1 MLKDT
6 VFCFIS
12 ICCLHVQALTGFEVL
27 SATVVGF
34 FFFLLVLNLTCLP
47 LVRRCLKSLLAEINT
62 YAFSLLS
69 LSRRLS
75 RF

>member
-34 FFFLLVLNLTCLP
+34 FFFFVGFKFNMFATGEKVP
-47 LVRRCLKSLLAEINT
+47 QKPVS
-62 YAFSLLS
+62 
-69 LSRRLS
+69 
-75 RF
+75 

>member
-34 FFFLLVLNLTCLP
+34 FFLLVLNLTCLP
-47 LVRRCLKSLLAEINT
+47 LVRRRLKSLLAEINT
-62 YAFSLLS
+62 
-69 LSRRLS
+69 
-75 RF
+75 

>member
-34 FFFLLVLNLTCLP
+34 FFFVGFKFNMFATGEKVP
-47 LVRRCLKSLLAEINT
+47 QKPVS
-62 YAFSLLS
+62 
-69 LSRRLS
+69 
-75 RF
+75 

>member
-27 SATVVGF
+27 SATVVG